1 MIWFPFFTNSTFSK
15 FSQLNYKETQKI
27 ADSLKGRLVVNMIK
41 ASAGRCDSVVS
52 TTTADVIF
60 RVTAL
65 TPTIDLFEVQSWEFL
80 LSTLWSWFPSLSQGF
95 FAVLFGL
102 QPLQKQFVKTPI

>member
-1 MIWFPFFTNSTFSK
+1 MIWFPFITNSTFSK
-15 FSQLNYKETQKI
+15 FPQLNYKETQKI

-65 TPTIDLFEVQSWEFL
+65 TPTIDLFEGQSWEFL
-80 LSTLWSWFPSLSQGF
+80 PSTLWSWFPSVSQGF
-95 FAVLFGL
+95 FSVLFGL